1 MEDWTQ
7 ISFSIIMPHQAM
19 LIGYEMVE
27 PNEEQHWFTFSLH
40 CFFITLRYEWGSE
53 DNPYQ

>member
-7 ISFSIIMPHQAM
+7 ISFSIFMPHQAM

-40 CFFITLRYEWGSE
+40 CFFITLRYEWGYE